1 MNNAMI
7 AIDIGASS
15 GRHMLGQVKN
25 GRLELTELYRF
36 SNGAQRKN
44 GRLCWDIDRLFAE
57 ILNGLRTARAQGIT
71 PRSVAIDTW
80 GVDFVLLDAQGR
92 MLGDAVSYRDGR
104 TQGMDEIV
112 RRVIDEEAL
121 YARTGIQKQPF
132 NTIYQLTAL
141 REAGELDA
149 AQEML
154 LLPEYLNYL
163 LTGQRVHEYTNAST
177 TGLLDARARDW
188 DWELIDRCGFPRRL
202 FGLLSQP
209 GTRVGALLLEIAQ
222 AVGFDT
228 QILLAPTHD
237 TAAAVMAAPLEAS
250 DAYLSSGTW
259 SLLGM
264 ELPAPILTPE
274 SRARNLTNEGGAQG
288 TIRYLKNI
296 MGLWMLQELRR
307 ELCPQTSFAELA
319 ALAERH
325 DGYPGRVDCN
335 AVRFLAPV
343 SMAAELRSALAE
355 GGYPAPADVGDLT
368 ACVCHSL
375 ADCYRAAVDEL
386 EALTGRRIACL
397 RVVGGGC
404 RNDYLNRLTARALA
418 RPLTAGPA
426 EATAIGNLLSQ
437 LLHAG
442 EIHTLAEGRALV
454 RASFTLKAYA

>member
-177 TGLLDARARDW
+177 TGLLDARARAW

-202 FGLLSQP
+202 FGPLSQP
-209 GTRVGALLLEIAQ
+209 GTRVGALLPEIAQ

-274 SRARNLTNEGGAQG
+274 SRARNLTN
-288 TIRYLKNI
+288 
-296 MGLWMLQELRR
+296 
-307 ELCPQTSFAELA
+307 
-319 ALAERH
+319 
-325 DGYPGRVDCN
+325 
-335 AVRFLAPV
+335 
-343 SMAAELRSALAE
+343 E